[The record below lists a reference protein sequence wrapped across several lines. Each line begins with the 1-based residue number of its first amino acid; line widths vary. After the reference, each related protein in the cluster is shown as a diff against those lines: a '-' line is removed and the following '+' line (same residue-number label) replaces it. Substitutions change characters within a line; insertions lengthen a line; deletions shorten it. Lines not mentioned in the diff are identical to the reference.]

1 MNRSI
6 GLAVV
11 AGLALAAILYS
22 APAKADEAYDACMKK
37 SDGTNTAWAG
47 CGQTWV
53 DREEARLNATWKKL
67 YAGLTGKT
75 KTDLLTEQRLWNAYK
90 EASCMYHAN
99 GDYGR
104 EGEVI
109 GFPTCRAAVISART
123 KELEGIGK
131 AIN

>member
-1 MNRSI
+1 MQRSI
-6 GLAVV
+6 ELV
-11 AGLALAAILYS
+11 AIASLALASFLHS
-22 APAKADEAYDACMKK
+22 TPARADQAYDACMKK
-37 SDGTNTAWAG
+37 SDGTNPAWAG
-47 CGQTWV
+47 CGQAWV

-75 KTDLLTEQRLWNAYK
+75 KADLLTEQRLWNAYK
-90 EASCMYHAN
+90 EASCAYHAN

-123 KELEGIGK
+123 KELEEIGK